1 MFNLGLDLALI
12 NKDLNVSIR
21 LHPELNENK
30 KYINSLN
37 NKIKKIKNYKIS
49 NNTLDCDI
57 KKSDTNLQ
65 RLQYMC

>member
-12 NKDLNVSIR
+12 NKNLKISIR

-37 NKIKKIKNYKIS
+37 NKIKKN
-49 NNTLDCDI
+49 
-57 KKSDTNLQ
+57 
-65 RLQYMC
+65 